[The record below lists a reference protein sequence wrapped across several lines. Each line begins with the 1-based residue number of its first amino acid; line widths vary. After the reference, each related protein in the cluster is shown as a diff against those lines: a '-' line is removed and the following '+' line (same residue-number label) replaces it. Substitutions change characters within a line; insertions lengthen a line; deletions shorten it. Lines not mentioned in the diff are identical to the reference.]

1 MKKTVLI
8 TGASRGL
15 GWDLAHHFLAKG
27 WTVLVNA
34 RAHAAVEELIQAGAV
49 GVWGSITT
57 EFTRSEL
64 AAAVKNTGLDLLI
77 HNAGTRPEHG
87 WLEISVK
94 DVSKTIITNLVAPML
109 LTACLWPALKASQGQ
124 VVFINSLAGKQ
135 GGKDETVYS
144 ASKFGLRGFAQSLQ
158 FDGVRD
164 GVRVLS
170 VFPGAMKTQ
179 MTALRPDYEKL
190 IDTEE
195 LATTIYQLCADQPS
209 LRVTEVDLCRR
220 RY

>member
-27 WTVLVNA
+27 WNVLVNA
-34 RAHAAVEELIQAGAV
+34 RTHAAVEELIKAGAV
-49 GVWGSITT
+49 GVWGSVTT
-57 EFTRSEL
+57 EFTRMEL
-64 AAAVKNTGLDLLI
+64 RTMVKSTGLDLLI
-77 HNAGTRPEHG
+77 HNAGTRPDHG
-87 WLEISVK
+87 WADLSAKE
-94 DVSKTIITNLVAPML
+94 VSNTIITNLVAPMQ
-109 LTACLWPALKASQGQ
+109 LTASLWPALMKKNGQ

-135 GGKDETVYS
+135 GGKDETAYS
-144 ASKFGLRGFAQSLQ
+144 ASKFGLRGFAQALQ

-195 LATTIYQLCADQPS
+195 MATTIYQLCADQPS